1 MISLLSCHRKFKH
14 TGPPARFP
22 PHQTRDQ
29 IYLAEKNEG
38 ETVTGNKK
46 STDFNAKF
54 WGSSTNV
61 QNDDTA
67 WNLYSDKYNVGAVFM
82 FSWGKKHDSA
92 DHREAE
98 E

>member
-1 MISLLSCHRKFKH
+1 MISLLSCHRKFTH
-14 TGPPARFP
+14 TGPPARFSP
-22 PHQTRDQ
+22 PHPIARQGIRFTKQ
-29 IYLAEKNEG
+29 KKNEG

-46 STDFNAKF
+46 STNFNGKF

-82 FSWGKKHDSA
+82 FSWGEKT
-92 DHREAE
+92 
-98 E
+98 

>member
-1 MISLLSCHRKFKH
+1 MISLLSCHRKFTH

-22 PHQTRDQ
+22 PHILSPDKGSDLLSR
-29 IYLAEKNEG
+29 KNEG

-46 STDFNAKF
+46 STDFNGKF

-82 FSWGKKHDSA
+82 FSWGGKT
-92 DHREAE
+92 
-98 E
+98 